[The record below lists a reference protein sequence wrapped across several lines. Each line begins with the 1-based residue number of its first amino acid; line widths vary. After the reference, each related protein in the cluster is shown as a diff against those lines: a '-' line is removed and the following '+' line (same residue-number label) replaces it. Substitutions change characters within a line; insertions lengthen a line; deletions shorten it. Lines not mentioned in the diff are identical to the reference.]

1 MSVDPAPPTS
11 AFLDHQAAVSELKEA
26 ERSGRI
32 PEVLAAEAAPTAI
45 LDTRRELVY
54 ANDAFRGL
62 VGARSVNGLY
72 GGRPG
77 EILRC
82 VHAENGC
89 GDSDWCE
96 FCGALQAFQEARTT
110 GRLAVRECHI
120 DAETDER
127 GSTLDFSVRAT
138 PFALGDHPYVMLSFT
153 DISHQKRRM
162 ALEKIF
168 FHDILNTAS
177 SLRVYVDLLRRGV
190 TDEASRSLI
199 ARLSTV
205 CDTLEEEIQGQRIL
219 VSAENGTL
227 KPQRNLIEAREMALQ
242 LKTQAEGLE
251 IARGRTVALAAFSE
265 PFTLIA
271 DDSLVKRILGNM
283 LKNALEASPEGA
295 AVTIGF
301 RRDTEGAAAFTVHN
315 PTAMERAVQRQV
327 FTRYFSTKEKDRGLG
342 TWGMRMLAEEY
353 CHGRVSFRSSP
364 EEGTTF
370 VLTLPRKPPNL

>member
-1 MSVDPAPPTS
+1 MSVEPAPPAS
-11 AFLDHQAAVSELKEA
+11 GGIDHLAAVSELREA
-26 ERSGRI
+26 ERTGRI
-32 PEVLAAEAAPTAI
+32 PAALAAEAAPTAI
-45 LDTRRELVY
+45 LDARRQVVF

-62 VGARSVNGLY
+62 SGAPSVDGLY

-77 EILRC
+77 EILGC
-82 VHAENGC
+82 VHAERGC
-89 GDSDWCE
+89 GDSEWCE
-96 FCGALQAFQEARTT
+96 FCGALQAFQEARST
-110 GRLAVRECHI
+110 GRPAVRECHI
-120 DAETDER
+120 DAEAAER
-127 GSTLDFSVRAT
+127 SALLDFSVRAT
-138 PFALGDHPYVMLSFT
+138 PFAIADHHYVMLSFT

-177 SLRVYVDLLRRGV
+177 SLRVYVDLLRRGAA
-190 TDEASRSLI
+190 DDASRALI
-199 ARLSTV
+199 ARLATV

-227 KPQRNLIEAREMALQ
+227 KPQRNLIEAREMARQ
-242 LKTQAEGLE
+242 LKAQAEGME

-295 AVTIGF
+295 TVTIGF
-301 RRDTEGAAAFTVHN
+301 RRDPEGNAAFTVHN
-315 PTAMERAVQRQV
+315 PTSMERAVQRQV
-327 FTRYFSTKEKDRGLG
+327 FTRYFSTKGRDRGLG
-342 TWGMRMLAEEY
+342 TWGMRMLAEDY
-353 CHGRVSFRSSP
+353 CHGRVGFRSSP

-370 VLTLPRKPPNL
+370 TLTLPRKPPDP